1 MNPLSLFPF
10 LHSAAWN
17 VNVTAGALAAILD
30 PKNKGP
36 ILGKVEP

>member
-1 MNPLSLFPF
+1 MSPLSLFPF

-17 VNVTAGALAAILD
+17 VNVMAGALAAILD